1 MSLLYPPGLLDA
13 LENVEVAA
21 VDGVVWRQI
30 LLPTA
35 VLRANIR
42 GGRWNPHGVEALY
55 SSVDPAAAA
64 AEIDNLI
71 AQQPVPITRPRTT
84 YDLTVHIS
92 QVGDLRP
99 APTGPGL
106 AWDYGPTETSDCQQI
121 GAAAAWLGFGGLLV
135 PSVRHN
141 TTNLVIFMTNLAAD
155 DHIDIGHDDGF
166 PHPPGPPP
174 ELEAATLTLHQR

>member
-1 MSLLYPPGLLDA
+1 MSLLHPADLLDA
-13 LENVEVAA
+13 LENVEVA
-21 VDGVVWRQI
+21 VDGIVWHQI

-55 SSVDPAAAA
+55 SSADPAAAV

-84 YDLTVHIS
+84 YDLTVRIS
-92 QVGDLRP
+92 RVGDLRP
-99 APTGPGL
+99 TPVGPGL
-106 AWDYGPTETSDCQQI
+106 AWDYDPAETSACQQI
-121 GAAAAWLGFGGLLV
+121 GAAAEWLGFGGLLV
-135 PSVRHN
+135 PGVRHN
-141 TTNLVIFMTNLAAD
+141 AANLVIFVTNLDAD

-166 PHPPGPPP
+166 PHPQGPPS
-174 ELEAATLTLHQR
+174 ELETATLTVHRQ